1 MPKYIHSD
9 STNEKTLN
17 FNQGLLRMSLFVEG
31 TIFLSLLKM
40 GYTKNIVS
48 VKTCLG
54 QYLWNTLT
62 FYTNKLCQ
70 FGQTNRE
77 REGKHSAE
85 TITQTESLNTNAI
98 GIKTS

>member
-54 QYLWNTLT
+54 QYL
-62 FYTNKLCQ
+62 
-70 FGQTNRE
+70 
-77 REGKHSAE
+77 
-85 TITQTESLNTNAI
+85 
-98 GIKTS
+98 